1 MRGVCDL
8 EHIIWHCTFF
18 SQVRRQHDS
27 VLASIHPRDLNAAV
41 LRGIAPAMRCRPGAT
56 FWGQAVA
63 ADATEE
69 QVKLLG
75 GGINDIP
82 ELILQEVELAWR
94 SNLKCR
100 QYMACKRGQF
110 GGGVDL
116 QFPKNIT
123 NEAPA
128 EINVY
133 GDGSMKNP
141 ADQAWSLSG
150 FGVWWP
156 EAVDDAQF
164 RESLPSQNYT
174 FEEVN
179 REGIGQWN
187 ALHGQCG
194 SSTRMEVAAWL
205 VALTRGVAVHMGS
218 DSQSLITKANA
229 MLKTLQERQGDATK
243 MSWPRP
249 RKLRKPWSLQPD
261 GDLWQQVWRAI
272 AERGP
277 HAQKLTKVKGYAT
290 SEDVVEE
297 RVRGRDKA
305 GNDWADDLAERG
317 AVRIGTEQG
326 VLGTK
331 RTASIEMASWV
342 KMRHAAYCAFMFQV
356 QTLIAKVLVAER
368 AEREH

>member
-1 MRGVCDL
+1 MATKKLAKKMEKELKDVLRVVQAGGGYSKAEIAAFNEEYSQRCDYCRCEVCDL

-18 SQVRRQHDS
+18 SQVRRQHNS
-27 VLASIHPRDLNAAV
+27 VLASINPRDLNAAV

-94 SNLKCR
+94 SNLNCR
-100 QYMACKRGQF
+100 QYVACKRGQF

-116 QFPKNIT
+116 QFPKNIS

-164 RESLPSQNYT
+164 RESLPSQNYV

-179 REGIGQWN
+179 QEGIG
-187 ALHGQCG
+187 
-194 SSTRMEVAAWL
+194 
-205 VALTRGVAVHMGS
+205 
-218 DSQSLITKANA
+218 
-229 MLKTLQERQGDATK
+229 
-243 MSWPRP
+243 
-249 RKLRKPWSLQPD
+249 
-261 GDLWQQVWRAI
+261 
-272 AERGP
+272 
-277 HAQKLTKVKGYAT
+277 
-290 SEDVVEE
+290 
-297 RVRGRDKA
+297 
-305 GNDWADDLAERG
+305 
-317 AVRIGTEQG
+317 
-326 VLGTK
+326 
-331 RTASIEMASWV
+331 
-342 KMRHAAYCAFMFQV
+342 
-356 QTLIAKVLVAER
+356 
-368 AEREH
+368 